1 MSDCSYVL
9 SCESTADYP
18 RAFFEQRDIAWVP
31 FHYTIDGVS
40 HPDDLYT
47 SITPEAF
54 FNQIKAGAQPTTS
67 QVGVGEYEE
76 FWEPFLQ
83 EGKDVLHLTLSS
95 GISGSYNS
103 ACIAAE
109 QLRERYPERRV
120 CVVDSLAASA
130 GFGLLVEYLAD
141 LRDGGMSFDD
151 ACAWVE
157 EHKLN
162 LNHWF
167 FVSDLD
173 CLKRG
178 GRVSATSALLAN
190 ALKICP
196 VLNVDYQGK
205 LIPRQKIR
213 TVKRAI
219 AELVRMME
227 EHAEGGLAYAG
238 KCCLSQSNCRGEAEA
253 VVAGI
258 EERFPQL
265 AGKIAIY
272 DIGTVIGAHTGP
284 GTVALFFMG
293 DKRVD

>member
-31 FHYTIDGVS
+31 FHYMIDGVS

-109 QLRERYPERRV
+109 QLRER
-120 CVVDSLAASA
+120 
-130 GFGLLVEYLAD
+130 
-141 LRDGGMSFDD
+141 
-151 ACAWVE
+151 
-157 EHKLN
+157 
-162 LNHWF
+162 
-167 FVSDLD
+167 
-173 CLKRG
+173 
-178 GRVSATSALLAN
+178 
-190 ALKICP
+190 
-196 VLNVDYQGK
+196 
-205 LIPRQKIR
+205 
-213 TVKRAI
+213 
-219 AELVRMME
+219 
-227 EHAEGGLAYAG
+227 
-238 KCCLSQSNCRGEAEA
+238 
-253 VVAGI
+253 
-258 EERFPQL
+258 
-265 AGKIAIY
+265 
-272 DIGTVIGAHTGP
+272 
-284 GTVALFFMG
+284 
-293 DKRVD
+293 

>member
-1 MSDCSYVL
+1 MSDYVL
-9 SCESTADYP
+9 SAESTADYP
-18 RAFFEQRDIAWVP
+18 RSFFEERHIAWVP
-31 FHYTIDGVS
+31 FHYNLDGVS
-40 HPDDLYT
+40 YADDLYT

-54 FNQIKAGAQPTTS
+54 FDKIKAGAQPTTS
-67 QVGVGEYEE
+67 QVGVGEYVEL
-76 FWEPFLQ
+76 WEPYLK

-109 QLRERYPERRV
+109 QMKAAYPDRVV

-130 GFGLLVEYLAD
+130 GFGLLMEYLAD
-141 LRDGGMSFDD
+141 LRDGGMSFAD
-151 ACAWVE
+151 ACAWAE
-157 EHKLN
+157 ARKRN

-196 VLNVDYQGK
+196 VLNVDHEGK

-213 TVKRAI
+213 TVKKAV

-227 EHAEGGLAYAG
+227 EHAEGGRSYAG
-238 KCCLSQSNCRGEAEA
+238 KCCLSQSNCRAEAEA

-258 EERFPQL
+258 EEKFPQL
-265 AGKIAIY
+265 KGKIAIY
-272 DIGTVIGAHTGP
+272 NIGTVIGSHTGP

-293 DKRVD
+293 DERVD